1 MKSWFRIWGYPDNLV
16 KKEMG
21 KVCFSKSTGS
31 KSKSQESKAVPL
43 GIAFHPKFKLIG
55 QLLNKHLHIFYMDQ
69 ETKNVF
75 THGPMATFRSTR
87 RFRSYLVRA
96 KFYPIERTVSSHE
109 CRGKHCA
116 VYLNVQETCFSSAVT
131 NKIYN
136 KINHQ
141 FECNKKCLV
150 YLLTCK
156 KCLKQYVGQTIDTFR
171 HRWNN
176 YKSNDRKFQRSEP
189 CMQEHLFRHFS
200 SPGHNGFLTDISVT
214 FIGKTDPSDPLK

>member
-21 KVCFSKSTGS
+21 KVCFSKATGS

-75 THGPMATFRSTR
+75 TPGPMATFCSTR
-87 RFRSYLVRA
+87 RFSTYLVRA
-96 KFYPIERTVSSHE
+96 KFYPTERTVSSHE

-131 NKIYN
+131 NKIY

-141 FECNKKCLV
+141 FECNKRCLV

-171 HRWNN
+171 HHWNN
-176 YKSNDRKFQRSEP
+176 YKSDNRKLQRSEP
-189 CMQEHLFRHFS
+189 CMQEHLFWHFS
-200 SPGHNGFLTDISVT
+200 SPGHNGFLNDVSVT
-214 FIGKTDPSDPLK
+214 SIGKTDPSDPLK

>member
-21 KVCFSKSTGS
+21 KVCFSKGTGS

-55 QLLNKHLHIFYMDQ
+55 QVLNKHLHIFYMDQ

-75 THGPMATFRSTR
+75 TPGPMATFCSTR
-87 RFRSYLVRA
+87 RFSTYLVRA
-96 KFYPIERTVSSHE
+96 KFYPTERTVSSHE

-116 VYLNVQETCFSSAVT
+116 VYLNVQETCFSCAVT
-131 NKIYN
+131 NKIY

-141 FECNKKCLV
+141 FECNKRCLV

-171 HRWNN
+171 HHWNN
-176 YKSNDRKFQRSEP
+176 YKSDNRKLQRSEP
-189 CMQEHLFRHFS
+189 CMQEHLFWHFS
-200 SPGHNGFLTDISVT
+200 SPGHNGFLNDVSVT
-214 FIGKTDPSDPLK
+214 SIGKTDPSDPLK

>member
-21 KVCFSKSTGS
+21 KVCFSKGTGS

-55 QLLNKHLHIFYMDQ
+55 QLLNKLLHIFYMDQ

-75 THGPMATFRSTR
+75 TPGPMATFCSTR
-87 RFRSYLVRA
+87 RFSTYLVRA
-96 KFYPIERTVSSHE
+96 KFYPTERTVSSHE

-131 NKIYN
+131 NKIY

-141 FECNKKCLV
+141 FECNKRCLV

-171 HRWNN
+171 HHWNK
-176 YKSNDRKFQRSEP
+176 YKSDNRKLQRSEP
-189 CMQEHLFRHFS
+189 CMQEHLFWHFS
-200 SPGHNGFLTDISVT
+200 SPGHNGFLSDVSVT
-214 FIGKTDPSDPLK
+214 SIGKTDPSDPLK